1 MTDFNNDDIE
11 PEGDYDNGDIEPDLF
26 QEACWLVISAYFN
39 EKGLVRQQL
48 DSFDEFIQSALQRI
62 IDDTPEIELQA
73 QKHHLHVALF
83 DKKIEAYID
92 AYIEELIEAYI
103 KVYFRMLTEAYIK
116 GHGVTSIDLNNNE
129 IPVSISEW
137 DIIEIPVS
145 SSEKFFIFDFINQ
158 IFSIK
163 KKKNQYYVKFGQ
175 IYLSRL
181 MHWEQDGTSLYLYPN
196 EAR

>member
-73 QKHHLHVALF
+73 QKHHLHVALC
-83 DKKIEAYID
+83 DKKIEAYLD
-92 AYIEELIEAYI
+92 AYIEELIEAYIKVYFRMLTEAYI

-129 IPVSISEW
+129 IPVSISE
-137 DIIEIPVS
+137 
-145 SSEKFFIFDFINQ
+145 
-158 IFSIK
+158 
-163 KKKNQYYVKFGQ
+163 
-175 IYLSRL
+175 
-181 MHWEQDGTSLYLYPN
+181 
-196 EAR
+196 